1 MQWYG
6 DRFLI
11 RLFSREQLME
21 ALRGS
26 RARVLVLDKD
36 TYRAYVAAQISHQV
50 LAESGH
56 LICIR
61 LAAGPG

>member
-11 RLFSREQLME
+11 RLFTRE
-21 ALRGS
+21 ALKEALGGG
-26 RARVLVLDKD
+26 RARVFVLDRNS
-36 TYRAYVAAQISHQV
+36 YRAYVAGQIGHQV

-61 LAAGPG
+61 LSAGRE

>member
-1 MQWYG
+1 
-6 DRFLI
+6 
-11 RLFSREQLME
+11 ME

-26 RARVLVLDKD
+26 RARVFVLDKD
-36 TYRAYVAAQISHQV
+36 SYRAYVAGQMSHQV

-61 LAAGPG
+61 LAGARE